1 METEEKDMENKDYE
15 NMNEQELWAEIITIV
30 NATHFTEPDRI
41 LFLKCIKEWKKR
53 KIKERD

>member
-1 METEEKDMENKDYE
+1 METEEKEMENQDYE
-15 NMNEQELWAEIITIV
+15 NMNEQELWAEIIAIV
-30 NATHFTEPDRI
+30 NATHFAECDRT